1 MIKLELSLLLRT
13 YIVLISGHMLK
24 EEMVGQHCVCKF
36 GMCNILFAAVPEI
49 DQLETGSS
57 PAPGRHQGC
66 HNPRLWSRRL
76 CNLSTLS
83 TVCVSRTAEHCRM
96 THVNIANADV
106 LIPRC
111 DLLRVLTAVFCRYCR
126 WTVAAL
132 LQCLHQ
138 PILCCGSGLAS
149 DQTVGRD

>member
-1 MIKLELSLLLRT
+1 
-13 YIVLISGHMLK
+13 
-24 EEMVGQHCVCKF
+24 MVGQHCVCKF

-83 TVCVSRTAEHCRM
+83 TVCVSRTLSHAM

-106 LIPRC
+106 LIPKC
-111 DLLRVLTAVFCRYCR
+111 DLPCMSSLQILQILQMNCGRSAAVSPTTNSLLRLWPGFRPDGGARLESHFMHFTIRIFGVMNEAN
-126 WTVAAL
+126 
-132 LQCLHQ
+132 
-138 PILCCGSGLAS
+138 I
-149 DQTVGRD
+149 

>member
-1 MIKLELSLLLRT
+1 MF
-13 YIVLISGHMLK
+13 K

-106 LIPRC
+106 LIPKC
-111 DLLRVLTAVFCRYCR
+111 DLLHVLTADTADTADELWPLCCSVSTNQFSA
-126 WTVAAL
+126 AAL
-132 LQCLHQ
+132 AWLQTRRWGETRISFH
-138 PILCCGSGLAS
+138 AFHH
-149 DQTVGRD
+149 